1 MGPRARARE
10 EAASASR
17 ASGANDAFAGTVT
30 TLRRLVAGLGAFG
43 LSVVAGCSLEV
54 RGDTVVDTVRL
65 RDTLVRVETLI
76 VRDSEAG
83 TGASAP
89 QEAAEVG
96 AGGGL
101 TPPGLPEASTPALP
115 GATIPVPGSGLMVP
129 VAGVSRDELSDT
141 YAERRGSRRH
151 EALDIPAPR
160 GTPVVAA
167 ADGHVVKLFTSVAGG
182 LTVYVAD
189 PSNRLIY
196 YYAHLDR
203 YRPGLREGEVV
214 RMGTVLGAVGTTGNA
229 PASAP
234 HLHFAIGEMDAS
246 RAWYRTT
253 PVNPLPF
260 MRLTGAAVPR

>member
-1 MGPRARARE
+1 M
-10 EAASASR
+10 
-17 ASGANDAFAGTVT
+17 
-30 TLRRLVAGLGAFG
+30 AGLGAFG
-43 LSVVAGCSLEV
+43 LSIAAGCSLEV

-83 TGASAP
+83 AGASAQQP
-89 QEAAEVG
+89 AGIG
-96 AGGGL
+96 AGVGG
-101 TPPGLPEASTPALP
+101 TPPGLPEAVAPVLP
-115 GATIPVPGSGLMVP
+115 GTVIPIPGSGLMVP
-129 VAGVSRDELSDT
+129 VVGVSRDELSDT

-167 ADGHVVKLFTSVAGG
+167 ADGRIVKLFTSVAGG

-203 YRPGLREGEVV
+203 YRAGLREGEVV
-214 RMGTVLGAVGTTGNA
+214 RMGTILGVVGTTGNA
-229 PASAP
+229 PAGAP

-260 MRLTGAAVPR
+260 MRLTGAAGPR